1 MKSLY
6 AAAAFMFA
14 AGSLAGAE
22 ALQPKGLSDFTGFFQ
37 KSSNIENG
45 IRIDSQG
52 RFVSFDS
59 KKRIAVDLKKKYK
72 ISCEYRITPG
82 AKSEAKFY
90 FTPVCYDSKGRM
102 ITAASQNVLR
112 GSDSVLTTA
121 AKKGDKVIKVKDAS
135 KWNVKYA
142 NVVFN
147 AKKDLSDLPNFD
159 VHGIASVKKSGEVWE
174 VTLRKALPGN
184 YPAGTAVRVQRDGM
198 THRYLLAIKAP
209 QAQWVK
215 FSRVLT
221 GAKAEGFPDYL
232 SAWRPGTAQAALRIF
247 SAGKGNLAMEI
258 RNVSIVE
265 VK

>member
-6 AAAAFMFA
+6 AAAAFVFA

-22 ALQPKGLSDFTGFFQ
+22 ALQPKGLADYSGSFQ

-45 IRIDSQG
+45 VRIDSRG
-52 RFVSFDS
+52 KFVALDS
-59 KKRIAVDLKKKYK
+59 KKRIAVDLKKKYR

-82 AKSEAKFY
+82 AKNEARFY
-90 FTPVCYDSKGRM
+90 FMPVCYNSKGRM
-102 ITAASQNVLR
+102 ITAACQTVLR
-112 GSDSVLTTA
+112 NSDSVLTAA

-142 NVVFN
+142 NVAFN

-159 VHGIASVKKSGEVWE
+159 VHGIASIKKSGDVWE
-174 VTLRKALPGN
+174 VALRKALTGN

-198 THRYLLAIKAP
+198 THRYMLAFASP

-215 FSRVLT
+215 FSRVLS
-221 GAKAEGFPDYL
+221 GAKPDGYPGYL
-232 SAWRPGTAQAALRIF
+232 NTWRPGTAQAALRIF

-265 VK
+265 EK